1 MRIYLE
7 VALAVDA
14 RSSVSGSTYGGG
26 RMPVPFWYKAEPLRY
41 PGRTLLCSAWVQ
53 EKVRV
58 PELVGTGKEEPD
70 LV

>member
-1 MRIYLE
+1 MH
-7 VALAVDA
+7 
-14 RSSVSGSTYGGG
+14 
-26 RMPVPFWYKAEPLRY
+26 VPSWHKAEPLQY
-41 PGRTLLCSAWVQ
+41 PVQTLLCSAWVQ